1 MEMQLGSQ
9 VRPPFFPALLISFLG
24 PAEEFLAH
32 EHAIQAAYAKSRD
45 QRFLEFI
52 STLQQEN
59 IVLQRCVK
67 EETAR
72 HDELNTQIT
81 QAEVI
86 NRSLELKI
94 AGLNQQCQ
102 QTLSQLNKEKELRE
116 EAELK
121 LSTVERNAETK
132 SVEAERRLAD
142 ALQIHER
149 DLEQAKKAYEDS
161 ERRLRE
167 ELEVC
172 NREKERVLE
181 VFRTVTSI
189 ANASS

>member
-1 MEMQLGSQ
+1 M
-9 VRPPFFPALLISFLG
+9 
-24 PAEEFLAH
+24 AH
-32 EHAIQAAYAKSRD
+32 ENAIQAAHSKRRD

-59 IVLQRCVK
+59 LVLQRCLK
-67 EETAR
+67 DEDAR
-72 HDELNTQIT
+72 HDELESRCT
-81 QAEVI
+81 QAELI
-86 NRSLELKI
+86 NRSLEIQI

-116 EAELK
+116 ETELK
-121 LSTVERNAETK
+121 LSTAERNAETK

-142 ALQIHER
+142 ALQIHEK
-149 DLEQAKKAYEDS
+149 DLEQAKKVYEDS
-161 ERRLRE
+161 EKRLRE

-172 NREKERVLE
+172 KREKERVLD

-189 ANASS
+189 ANASALT